1 MYAVIGTILP
11 LALAVS
17 LSPVPIIATILMLL
31 SPRAKPGAI
40 LFLAGWVVGVAA
52 AVTVFTVIA
61 DYLPQSEPGA
71 PNPVASVLRIALG
84 LALLVLAVLKF
95 RQQFRRDE
103 EAALPGWMSS
113 LSGAS
118 PRRSL
123 VLGLALGG
131 VNPKN
136 LLISVAAG
144 LSIGTASLTAGAQV
158 AGIAIYTVLA
168 SATVIVPVIVF
179 LGAGERMR
187 APLTSLNGWLERNN
201 SVIVAL
207 LFLVFGVL
215 LVGNGLTGFE

>member
-1 MYAVIGTILP
+1 MYAVIGSLLP

-40 LFLAGWVVGVAA
+40 LFLVGWVVGVAA

-71 PNPVASVLRIALG
+71 PNPVASVLRITLG
-84 LALLVLAVLKF
+84 VALLVLAVLKF
-95 RQQFRRDE
+95 RQQFRSPKD
-103 EAALPGWMSS
+103 AALPGWMSS
-113 LSGAS
+113 LSAAA

-144 LSIGTASLTAGAQV
+144 LSIGTASLTLGAQV
-158 AGIAIYTVLA
+158 AGIAVYTVLA
-168 SATVIVPVIVF
+168 SITVIVPVVVF
-179 LGAGERMR
+179 LVAGERIR
-187 APLTSLNGWLERNN
+187 GPLTSLNDWLERNN
-201 SVIVAL
+201 SVILAV

>member
-1 MYAVIGTILP
+1 MYAVIGTLLP
-11 LALAVS
+11 LALAVA

-31 SPRAKPGAI
+31 APRAKPGAI
-40 LFLAGWVVGVAA
+40 LFLVGWFVGVAA

-71 PNPVASVLRIALG
+71 PNPVASILRIALG
-84 LALLVLAVLKF
+84 VALLVMAVLKL
-95 RQQFRRDE
+95 RQQFRRSED
-103 EAALPGWMSS
+103 AALPKWMSS

-144 LSIGTASLTAGAQV
+144 LTIGTASLTVGAQV
-158 AGIAIYTVLA
+158 AGIAVFAVLA
-168 SATVIVPVIVF
+168 SATVIVPVVVY
-179 LGAGERMR
+179 LVAGERMR
-187 APLTSLNGWLERNN
+187 GPLTALNGWLERNN
-201 SVIVAL
+201 AVIVAV